1 MAVAARLLR
10 GSHQRFDRY
19 TKTGSTRV
27 LETTIGRYTFDRG
40 AVVVRSGDGDLDELL
55 QEDLRRLQTS
65 KAAGEANSVSEVAL
79 SGRPS
84 AGQASTLKELIDK
97 VLIADFFFI
106 LFALGWLGVGV
117 GIKSSSGQT
126 VR

>member
-1 MAVAARLLR
+1 MTVAVRLLR
-10 GSHQRFDRY
+10 GSQRVHGCRN
-19 TKTGSTRV
+19 TASTRV
-27 LETTIGRYTFDRG
+27 LETTSGRYAPGRLTPVAR
-40 AVVVRSGDGDLDELL
+40 AGDGDLDELL

-65 KAAGEANSVSEVAL
+65 KAAGEANSVRENVLTGSA
-79 SGRPS
+79 S
-84 AGQASTLKELIDK
+84 AGQANSLKELVDK